1 MDTVTHYHW
10 LEKRRD
16 DAGSAMILTLMVMA
30 LVTGLATTI
39 AVVTIS
45 NLQSSLRAQ
54 QAGSALNAADA
65 GVAQAMAYLR
75 NSGVRNLTCSP
86 STPATSNCAGLWGRD
101 QPASV
106 PVPGVIGQAY
116 SVWIER
122 VTPYT
127 STRPGLYR
135 IHSDG
140 TASGAA
146 SRTVTAD
153 VGVTTTNV
161 PKGIF
166 TRTISGGGSTSVARE
181 SIFATGCV
189 YDRSK
194 IAMSGMDLAYGIPV
208 AVHSSQ
214 IITESNGT
222 GQYCPTTKKPIHNP
236 SASGNA
242 RYCKS
247 LYPYD
252 QDRLGSGSLSGTSCE
267 SAKTQYPTYYG
278 ARDLD
283 EDGTIDVDGSLIKD
297 DAALFAL
304 FGIGS
309 PALSPAQID
318 QMRIVAQS
326 QGNFFTSATGWASP
340 DEANAVMFFDLTQ
353 VDRNSSRTVDL
364 NDITGFSREAN
375 LSDADATCESRS
387 LVIVIEGGNAKLNS
401 NQRLFASL
409 FLTSPAPYGQ
419 VLKANGSSDFIG
431 TIYADNVNLVGT
443 ANLSMDGCFLANIS
457 PALLG
462 LNLSNYREEDRGL
475 S

>member
-1 MDTVTHYHW
+1 MDTGTHQHW
-10 LEKRRD
+10 LERRRD

-30 LVTGLATTI
+30 LVTGLATTV

-86 STPATSNCAGLWGRD
+86 STPATSSCAGLWGRD
-101 QPASV
+101 QPASI

-127 STRPGLYR
+127 STSAGLYR
-135 IHSDG
+135 IHSVG

-153 VGVTTTNV
+153 VGVTTVNV
-161 PKGIF
+161 PKGIYA
-166 TRTISGGGSTSVARE
+166 RTISGGGSASVARE

-222 GQYCPTTKKPIHNP
+222 GQYCPTTKKPIHDP
-236 SASGNA
+236 SKNGAA
-242 RYCKS
+242 RHCNS
-247 LYPYD
+247 SYPYD
-252 QDRLGSGSLSGTSCE
+252 QDRLGGSLLGSSCE
-267 SAKTQYPTYYG
+267 STQTQYPTYYG

-283 EDGTIDVDGSLIKD
+283 TNGTTDVDGSFIKD
-297 DAALFAL
+297 DAALFGL
-304 FGIGS
+304 FGIRS
-309 PALSPAQID
+309 PALSPAQLD

-340 DEANAVMFFDLTQ
+340 DEANAVMFFDLSQAPT
-353 VDRNSSRTVDL
+353 NSRTVDL

-375 LSDADATCESRS
+375 LSDADAACESRS

-419 VLKANGSSDFIG
+419 VLKANGNSDFIG

-462 LNLSNYREEDRGL
+462 LSLSNYREEDRGL